1 MLSLLLDMIYYGHM
15 TNDTKTLKVLGG
27 RLRKARESIKLTQL
41 EVADKADVS
50 VNYYAQIER
59 GEVNLS
65 YEKLQRIAKVLNIK
79 TIDML

>member
-1 MLSLLLDMIYYGHM
+1 MLSLLLDMIYCGYM
-15 TNDTKTLKVLGG
+15 TNDTKTLKVLGS
-27 RLRKARESIKLTQL
+27 RLRKARESVKLTQL